1 MTEFIEQIFHNLF
14 GNNVWLATILI
25 AMVPVIELKGAIPF
39 SMSSQIWGTKA
50 LGLFSA
56 FWAGLLGSCLAVP
69 ILVLLYKPII
79 NFLKKTKLF
88 RHLGQKIEERVN
100 SKKQKVEQEIG
111 EQNLGENGLI
121 PSQNLDQND
130 NEIVDKNKT
139 KIEEE
144 SGKKTN
150 SLKKRIASVF
160 VFVALPFPFT
170 GVWTGACLAVA
181 LGLNFWQAT
190 TTVVLGNVVAGV
202 IIAIVSWLFGDA
214 TLIFFYALL
223 IFILAGVLFFIA
235 RAIVKKI
242 KMKTAK

>member
-1 MTEFIEQIFHNLF
+1 
-14 GNNVWLATILI
+14 
-25 AMVPVIELKGAIPF
+25 
-39 SMSSQIWGTKA
+39 
-50 LGLFSA
+50 
-56 FWAGLLGSCLAVP
+56 
-69 ILVLLYKPII
+69 
-79 NFLKKTKLF
+79 
-88 RHLGQKIEERVN
+88 
-100 SKKQKVEQEIG
+100 
-111 EQNLGENGLI
+111 
-121 PSQNLDQND
+121 LDQND